1 MSTDLNMEYQEVKFG
16 EIAKHISKR
25 VEPSETT
32 LEIYVGLEHLDP
44 DSLKITRH
52 GVPSDVAGQKLL
64 VKKGQIIFGKRRAY
78 QRKVAVADWDCICSA
93 HAMVLEAVPGKILPE
108 YLPFF
113 MQSNQFMERAVD
125 VSEGSLSPTIKW
137 KVLENQLFSIPSID
151 DQKKVIKSLNEIMK
165 IQAYVGDQIVL
176 ANKLYKLKANT
187 IFESLDDEYLVELK
201 TIGSTYSGLQGK
213 TSPDFGVGD
222 AKYITYLNIF
232 NNKIIDV
239 SLLEKVQVDTDE
251 HQNEVKKGDIFF
263 TVSSEVPEEVG
274 MSSVL
279 IDDVDNTYLN
289 SFCVGFR
296 PKENKVHSGYMS
308 HYLRSLY
315 FRKNIRKLA
324 QGSTRFNIS
333 RTELLK
339 EKIKVPSLKQQVAVS
354 KSLDQFFELEK
365 LLQLKSDVLKK
376 IYFSLLN

>member
-32 LEIYVGLEHLDP
+32 LEVYVGLEHLDP

-93 HAMVLEAVPGKILPE
+93 HAMVLEAIPGKILPE
-108 YLPFF
+108 FLPFF

-125 VSEGSLSPTIKW
+125 ISEGSLSPTIKW
-137 KVLENQLFSIPSID
+137 KVLENQIFQIPNLNN
-151 DQKKVIKSLNEIMK
+151 QKQIIKSLNEVIK
-165 IQAYVGDQIVL
+165 IQTCLNDQIGL
-176 ANKLYKLKANT
+176 ANKLYKLKANS
-187 IFESLDDEYLVELK
+187 IFENLDNGCLIELK
-201 TIGSTYSGLQGK
+201 KIGSTYSGLQGK
-213 TSPDFGVGD
+213 TSSDFGDGN
-222 AKYITYLNIF
+222 AHYITYLNIF
-232 NNKIIDV
+232 NNKIIDL
-239 SLLEKVQVDTDE
+239 SLLEKVQINSDE

-279 IDDVDNTYLN
+279 ISDVDNTYLN

-296 PKENKVHSGYMS
+296 PKENTVHSGYMS

-315 FRKNIRKLA
+315 FRRNIRKLA

-339 EKIKVPSLKQQVAVS
+339 EKIKIPALKQQVEICNQ
-354 KSLDQFFELEK
+354 LDQFFELEK
-365 LLQLKSDVLKK
+365 LLSSKRDILKK
-376 IYFSLLN
+376 IYFNLLN

>member
-25 VEPSETT
+25 VEPSKTT

-93 HAMVLEAVPGKILPE
+93 HAMVLEAIPGKILPDF
-108 YLPFF
+108 LPFF
-113 MQSNQFMERAVD
+113 MQSSQFMERAVD
-125 VSEGSLSPTIKW
+125 ISEGSLSPTIKW
-137 KVLENQLFSIPSID
+137 KVLENQIFKIPDIIF
-151 DQKKVIKSLNEIMK
+151 QKKIIKSLNEIMR
-165 IQAYVGDQIVL
+165 IQAHLNDQIVL

-187 IFESLDDEYLVELK
+187 VFENLDNECLIELK
-201 TIGSTYSGLQGK
+201 EIGSTYSGLQGK
-213 TSPDFGVGD
+213 ISPDFGKGN
-222 AKYITYLNIF
+222 AQYITYLNIF
-232 NNKIIDV
+232 NNKIIN
-239 SLLEKVQVDTDE
+239 LNFLEKVQVE
-251 HQNEVKKGDIFF
+251 SNERQNKVKKGDIFF

-279 IDDVDNTYLN
+279 ISDVDNTYLN

-296 PKENKVHSGYMS
+296 PKENQVHSGYMS

-315 FRKNIRKLA
+315 FRRNIRKLA

-333 RTELLK
+333 RIELLK
-339 EKIKVPSLKQQVAVS
+339 EKIKLPFIKQQIEICNH
-354 KSLDQFFELEK
+354 LDQFFELEQ
-365 LLQLKSDVLKK
+365 LLFRKRYFLQK
-376 IYFSLLN
+376 IYFNLLN